1 MSSVCSVDKKNF
13 CATLHHSHIS
23 TQQNSVQGNCF
34 IHLTAKFTHQPTNY
48 RSLLV
53 DFSLV
58 PRSSLVVLSFVIRY
72 PIEDITNTER
82 ENSEKTT
89 KWRREADENQS
100 KRRREAN
107 KTNYRPQPPT
117 IIPVFGHLHGACCKS
132 THQVAHHKLKTKT
145 NDRNG
150 LFLTTQNPKL
160 LAREPINIW
169 RSPLLPTT
177 YYHPLNQNTAWS
189 FSPVS

>member
-1 MSSVCSVDKKNF
+1 MSSVCSMYKKNF

-34 IHLTAKFTHQPTNY
+34 IHLAIKFTHPPTNY

-82 ENSEKTT
+82 ENSEKTA
-89 KWRREADENQS
+89 KWQRENDENKS
-100 KRRREAN
+100 RRGQEAN
-107 KTNYRPQPPT
+107 KTNYRPQLPT
-117 IIPVFGHLHGACCKS
+117 IIPVFGHLRGACCKS
-132 THQVAHHKLKTKT
+132 THQVVHPKLKTK
-145 NDRNG
+145 
-150 LFLTTQNPKL
+150 QM
-160 LAREPINIW
+160 AVM
-169 RSPLLPTT
+169 
-177 YYHPLNQNTAWS
+177 AS
-189 FSPVS
+189 F

>member
-13 CATLHHSHIS
+13 RATLHHSHIS
-23 TQQNSVQGNCF
+23 TQQNNMQGNCF
-34 IHLTAKFTHQPTNY
+34 IHLTTKFTRQPTNY

-82 ENSEKTT
+82 ENSEKTA
-89 KWRREADENQS
+89 KWQREDDENKS
-100 KRRREAN
+100 RRGREAN

-117 IIPVFGHLHGACCKS
+117 IIPVFGHLRGACCKS
-132 THQVAHHKLKTKT
+132 THQVVHPKLKTK
-145 NDRNG
+145 
-150 LFLTTQNPKL
+150 QM
-160 LAREPINIW
+160 AVM
-169 RSPLLPTT
+169 
-177 YYHPLNQNTAWS
+177 AS
-189 FSPVS
+189 F